1 MSEVAN
7 TWFARFVHDRKVC
20 PKGRV
25 TWRAILDKRPPHETS
40 VDRHDKKFSDIH
52 WDEGRT
58 IRPDKKLLGA
68 ADIPLEALSSLGL
81 SWRSSPVKNFPHHSE
96 IVGWPQGDADEI
108 NQKRIDMATDLAD
121 FAEYVACPQDSEVQK
136 QKGGHMKILI
146 TGAYGFVGTNLC
158 KYLAEK
164 GHECHALD
172 IPSARRPDVPY
183 ASFHTWDELDQ
194 KGDNSATQHSSF
206 ILQHFDCVVHLAGKA
221 HDLKKVASEQSY
233 FDINVGLTEKIF
245 AAAKTT
251 RFIYFSSSKADA
263 NGNAYGRSKLAAEQ
277 FLNGRAIVLR
287 PAMIHGPGNKGNLNL
302 LWGIARRGLPWP
314 LAAFENKR
322 SFTSIGNIC
331 AAVEALAERGTNGIY
346 PIADDEMLSTNRLI
360 ELIAE
365 TCGKKSKLWRIPKG
379 LMRFAAKIGDVLH
392 LPLNTERI
400 EKLTEDSF
408 VDNSGLKSVLGWIKM
423 PIAAEEGMRLTLKSF
438 CENKEVSK

>member
-1 MSEVAN
+1 M
-7 TWFARFVHDRKVC
+7 
-20 PKGRV
+20 
-25 TWRAILDKRPPHETS
+25 
-40 VDRHDKKFSDIH
+40 KF
-52 WDEGRT
+52 
-58 IRPDKKLLGA
+58 
-68 ADIPLEALSSLGL
+68 
-81 SWRSSPVKNFPHHSE
+81 
-96 IVGWPQGDADEI
+96 
-108 NQKRIDMATDLAD
+108 
-121 FAEYVACPQDSEVQK
+121 
-136 QKGGHMKILI
+136 LI

-164 GHECHALD
+164 GHECLALD
-172 IPSARRPDVPY
+172 IPAAKRDGVPY
-183 ASFHTWDELDQ
+183 ASFYTWDGLD
-194 KGDNSATQHSSF
+194 KLPVVDA
-206 ILQHFDCVVHLAGKA
+206 VVHLAGKA

-322 SFTSIGNIC
+322 SFTSIANIC

-365 TCGKKSKLWRIPKG
+365 TCGKRAKLWRVPKG
-379 LMRFAAKIGDVLH
+379 VMRMVAKLGDVLH

-400 EKLTEDSF
+400 VKLTEDSF
-408 VDNSGLKSVLGWIKM
+408 VNNSHLKSQLGWNRM
-423 PIAAEEGMRLTLKSF
+423 PIRAEEGLRRTLRSF
-438 CENKEVSK
+438 LAQ

>member
-1 MSEVAN
+1 M
-7 TWFARFVHDRKVC
+7 KV
-20 PKGRV
+20 
-25 TWRAILDKRPPHETS
+25 
-40 VDRHDKKFSDIH
+40 
-52 WDEGRT
+52 
-58 IRPDKKLLGA
+58 
-68 ADIPLEALSSLGL
+68 
-81 SWRSSPVKNFPHHSE
+81 
-96 IVGWPQGDADEI
+96 
-108 NQKRIDMATDLAD
+108 
-121 FAEYVACPQDSEVQK
+121 
-136 QKGGHMKILI
+136 LI

-172 IPSARRPDVPY
+172 IPVAKRDDVPY
-183 ASFHTWDELDQ
+183 VSFYTWDELD
-194 KGDNSATQHSSF
+194 KLPVVDA
-206 ILQHFDCVVHLAGKA
+206 VVHLARKA

-331 AAVEALAERGTNGIY
+331 AAVEALAERGTNGVY

-365 TCGKKSKLWRIPKG
+365 TCGKRAKLWRVPKG
-379 LMRFAAKIGDVLH
+379 MMRMVAKIGDVLH

-400 EKLTEDSF
+400 VKLTEDSF
-408 VDNSGLKSVLGWIKM
+408 VNNSHLKSQLGWKLM
-423 PIAAEEGMRLTLKSF
+423 PIRAEEGLRRTLRSF
-438 CENKEVSK
+438 LAQ

>member
-1 MSEVAN
+1 M
-7 TWFARFVHDRKVC
+7 
-20 PKGRV
+20 
-25 TWRAILDKRPPHETS
+25 
-40 VDRHDKKFSDIH
+40 KF
-52 WDEGRT
+52 
-58 IRPDKKLLGA
+58 
-68 ADIPLEALSSLGL
+68 
-81 SWRSSPVKNFPHHSE
+81 
-96 IVGWPQGDADEI
+96 
-108 NQKRIDMATDLAD
+108 
-121 FAEYVACPQDSEVQK
+121 
-136 QKGGHMKILI
+136 LI

-172 IPSARRPDVPY
+172 IPAAKRDGVPY
-183 ASFHTWDELDQ
+183 VSFYTWDELD
-194 KGDNSATQHSSF
+194 KLPVVDA
-206 ILQHFDCVVHLAGKA
+206 VVHLAGKA

-322 SFTSIGNIC
+322 SFTSIASIC
-331 AAVEALAERGTNGIY
+331 AAVEALCERGENGIY

-365 TCGKKSKLWRIPKG
+365 TCGKRAKLWRVPKG
-379 LMRFAAKIGDVLH
+379 VMRMVAKIGDVLH

-400 EKLTEDSF
+400 VKLTEDSF
-408 VDNSGLKSVLGWIKM
+408 VNNSHLKSQLGWKRM
-423 PIAAEEGMRLTLKSF
+423 PIRAEEGMRRTLRSF
-438 CENKEVSK
+438 LAQ

>member
-1 MSEVAN
+1 M
-7 TWFARFVHDRKVC
+7 
-20 PKGRV
+20 
-25 TWRAILDKRPPHETS
+25 
-40 VDRHDKKFSDIH
+40 KF
-52 WDEGRT
+52 
-58 IRPDKKLLGA
+58 
-68 ADIPLEALSSLGL
+68 
-81 SWRSSPVKNFPHHSE
+81 
-96 IVGWPQGDADEI
+96 
-108 NQKRIDMATDLAD
+108 
-121 FAEYVACPQDSEVQK
+121 
-136 QKGGHMKILI
+136 LI

-164 GHECHALD
+164 GHECLALD
-172 IPSARRPDVPY
+172 IPAAKRDGVPY
-183 ASFHTWDELDQ
+183 ASFYTWDELD
-194 KGDNSATQHSSF
+194 KLPVVDA
-206 ILQHFDCVVHLAGKA
+206 VVHLAGKA

-322 SFTSIGNIC
+322 SFTSIANIC
-331 AAVEALAERGTNGIY
+331 AAVEALCERGENGIY
-346 PIADDEMLSTNRLI
+346 PIADDEMISTNRLI

-365 TCGKKSKLWRIPKG
+365 TCGKRAKLWRVPKG
-379 LMRFAAKIGDVLH
+379 VMRMVAKLGDVLH

-400 EKLTEDSF
+400 VKLTEDSF
-408 VDNSGLKSVLGWIKM
+408 VNNSHLKSQLGWKLM
-423 PIAAEEGMRLTLKSF
+423 PIRAEEGLRRTLRSF
-438 CENKEVSK
+438 LAQ

>member
-1 MSEVAN
+1 M
-7 TWFARFVHDRKVC
+7 
-20 PKGRV
+20 
-25 TWRAILDKRPPHETS
+25 
-40 VDRHDKKFSDIH
+40 KF
-52 WDEGRT
+52 
-58 IRPDKKLLGA
+58 
-68 ADIPLEALSSLGL
+68 
-81 SWRSSPVKNFPHHSE
+81 
-96 IVGWPQGDADEI
+96 
-108 NQKRIDMATDLAD
+108 
-121 FAEYVACPQDSEVQK
+121 
-136 QKGGHMKILI
+136 LI

-172 IPSARRPDVPY
+172 IPAAKRDGVPY
-183 ASFHTWDELDQ
+183 ASFYTWDELD
-194 KGDNSATQHSSF
+194 KLPVVDA
-206 ILQHFDCVVHLAGKA
+206 VVHLAGKA

-322 SFTSIGNIC
+322 SFTSIANIC
-331 AAVEALAERGTNGIY
+331 AAVEALCERGENGIY

-365 TCGKKSKLWRIPKG
+365 TCGKRAKLWRVPKG
-379 LMRFAAKIGDVLH
+379 VMRMVAKLGDVLH

-400 EKLTEDSF
+400 VKLTEDSF
-408 VDNSGLKSVLGWIKM
+408 VNNSHLKSQLGWNRM
-423 PIAAEEGMRLTLKSF
+423 PIRAEEGMRRTLRSF
-438 CENKEVSK
+438 LAQ

>member
-1 MSEVAN
+1 M
-7 TWFARFVHDRKVC
+7 
-20 PKGRV
+20 
-25 TWRAILDKRPPHETS
+25 
-40 VDRHDKKFSDIH
+40 KF
-52 WDEGRT
+52 
-58 IRPDKKLLGA
+58 
-68 ADIPLEALSSLGL
+68 
-81 SWRSSPVKNFPHHSE
+81 
-96 IVGWPQGDADEI
+96 
-108 NQKRIDMATDLAD
+108 
-121 FAEYVACPQDSEVQK
+121 
-136 QKGGHMKILI
+136 LI

-164 GHECHALD
+164 GHECLALD
-172 IPSARRPDVPY
+172 IPAAKRDGVPY
-183 ASFHTWDELDQ
+183 ASFYTWDELD
-194 KGDNSATQHSSF
+194 KLPVVDA
-206 ILQHFDCVVHLAGKA
+206 VVHLAGKA

-322 SFTSIGNIC
+322 SFTSIANIC
-331 AAVEALAERGTNGIY
+331 AAVEALCERGENGIY
-346 PIADDEMLSTNRLI
+346 PIADDEMISTNRLI

-365 TCGKKSKLWRIPKG
+365 TCGKRAKLWRVPKG
-379 LMRFAAKIGDVLH
+379 VMRMVAKIGDVLH

-400 EKLTEDSF
+400 VKLTEDSF
-408 VDNSGLKSVLGWIKM
+408 VNNSHLKSQLGWKLM
-423 PIAAEEGMRLTLKSF
+423 PIRAEEGLRRTLRSF
-438 CENKEVSK
+438 LAQ

>member
-1 MSEVAN
+1 M
-7 TWFARFVHDRKVC
+7 
-20 PKGRV
+20 
-25 TWRAILDKRPPHETS
+25 
-40 VDRHDKKFSDIH
+40 KF
-52 WDEGRT
+52 
-58 IRPDKKLLGA
+58 
-68 ADIPLEALSSLGL
+68 
-81 SWRSSPVKNFPHHSE
+81 
-96 IVGWPQGDADEI
+96 
-108 NQKRIDMATDLAD
+108 
-121 FAEYVACPQDSEVQK
+121 
-136 QKGGHMKILI
+136 LI

-164 GHECHALD
+164 GHECLALD
-172 IPSARRPDVPY
+172 IPAAKRDGVPY
-183 ASFHTWDELDQ
+183 ASFYTWDGLD
-194 KGDNSATQHSSF
+194 KLPVVDA
-206 ILQHFDCVVHLAGKA
+206 VVHLAGKA

-322 SFTSIGNIC
+322 SFTSIANIC
-331 AAVEALAERGTNGIY
+331 AAVEALCERGENGIY
-346 PIADDEMLSTNRLI
+346 PIADDEMISTNRLI

-365 TCGKKSKLWRIPKG
+365 TCGKRAKLWRVPKG
-379 LMRFAAKIGDVLH
+379 VMRMVAKIGDVLH

-400 EKLTEDSF
+400 VKLTEDSF
-408 VDNSGLKSVLGWIKM
+408 VNNSHLKSQLGWKRM
-423 PIAAEEGMRLTLKSF
+423 PICAEEGMRRTLRSF
-438 CENKEVSK
+438 LEQ

>member
-1 MSEVAN
+1 M
-7 TWFARFVHDRKVC
+7 
-20 PKGRV
+20 
-25 TWRAILDKRPPHETS
+25 
-40 VDRHDKKFSDIH
+40 KF
-52 WDEGRT
+52 
-58 IRPDKKLLGA
+58 
-68 ADIPLEALSSLGL
+68 
-81 SWRSSPVKNFPHHSE
+81 
-96 IVGWPQGDADEI
+96 
-108 NQKRIDMATDLAD
+108 
-121 FAEYVACPQDSEVQK
+121 
-136 QKGGHMKILI
+136 LI

-164 GHECHALD
+164 GHECLALD
-172 IPSARRPDVPY
+172 IPAAKRDDVPY
-183 ASFHTWDELDQ
+183 ASFYTWDELD
-194 KGDNSATQHSSF
+194 KLPVVDA
-206 ILQHFDCVVHLAGKA
+206 VVHLAGKA

-322 SFTSIGNIC
+322 SFTSIANIC
-331 AAVEALAERGTNGIY
+331 AAVEALCERGENGIY
-346 PIADDEMLSTNRLI
+346 PIADDEMISTNRLI

-365 TCGKKSKLWRIPKG
+365 TCGKRAKLWRVPKG
-379 LMRFAAKIGDVLH
+379 VMRMVAKIGDVLH

-400 EKLTEDSF
+400 VKLTEDSF
-408 VDNSGLKSVLGWIKM
+408 VNNSHLKSQLGWKRM
-423 PIAAEEGMRLTLKSF
+423 PICAEEGMRRTLRSF
-438 CENKEVSK
+438 LAQ